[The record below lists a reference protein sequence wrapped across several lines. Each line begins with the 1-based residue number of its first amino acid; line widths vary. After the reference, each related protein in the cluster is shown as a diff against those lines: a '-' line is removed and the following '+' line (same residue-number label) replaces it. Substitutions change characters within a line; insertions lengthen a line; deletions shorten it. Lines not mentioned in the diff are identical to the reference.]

1 MNNSASSAPIRLGV
15 VGAASRG
22 AAFKNAIELTGS
34 MKVQAVCDLNEAGLI
49 KAQLD
54 FGAPERFT
62 LFEEMIARADIDA
75 VLLGTP
81 MPFHAR
87 QSIAA
92 LDKGLHVLCEVPAVV
107 SVEEARAL
115 EAACRRSKAV
125 YMMAENYTF
134 TRPNMMV
141 RELVKRGLFGET
153 YYAEGEYLH
162 ELKQLNK
169 QTPWR
174 RDWQTG
180 RAGITYGTHSL
191 GPILQW
197 MPGDRIV
204 SVCVAG
210 GGMRHRDARGELFEN
225 ESSTVMLGKTAH
237 GGLVKIRVDMLSDR
251 PHAMTNY
258 SLQGTNGC
266 YESARAAGEHNRIW
280 LRSRCAKDWDWETL
294 EALEREFLPAAWRD
308 FGDAAQAAGHGGG
321 DLLELLHFCDAIIGR
336 APLDLG
342 IHAALD
348 ATLPGLISQQSALQ
362 NGRWLDVPDSRAWE
376 GEKPAQAQ
384 LQMLWPSSK
393 TPAPTVAEG
402 YVLRAS
408 QPSDASGIR
417 AVLAASG
424 LAVWTDEELES
435 QLKNTLPRGC
445 FVVEHLASGTIVATA
460 QARHAPG
467 DLHPEGGEVGWVAAH
482 PDHSGKQLGRS
493 VVAAATL
500 RLQQAGYTR
509 IFLLTDD
516 FRLPAIKTYVAL
528 GFEPFLFEGGM
539 KVRWENLSKNG
550 LAMGGN

>member
-1 MNNSASSAPIRLGV
+1 
-15 VGAASRG
+15 
-22 AAFKNAIELTGS
+22 
-34 MKVQAVCDLNEAGLI
+34 MKVQAVCDLNEAGLS

-54 FGAPERFT
+54 FGAPEKFT
-62 LFEEMIARADIDA
+62 SFDEMIAHADIDA

-92 LDKGLHVLCEVPAVV
+92 LDKGLHVLSEVPAVV

-115 EAACRRSKAV
+115 EAACRRTKAV

-141 RELVKRGLFGET
+141 RELVKRGFFGET

-162 ELKQLNK
+162 ELKELNE

-225 ESSTVMLGKTAH
+225 ESSTVMLGKTAR

-258 SLQGTNGC
+258 SLQGTDGC
-266 YESARAAGEHNRIW
+266 YESARAHGEKNRIW
-280 LRSRCAKDWDWETL
+280 LRSRRAEDWEWETL
-294 EALEREFLPAAWRD
+294 ENLESEFLPAAWRD

-321 DLLELLHFCDAIIGR
+321 DLLELLHFCDAIAGR

-348 ATLPGLISQQSALQ
+348 ATLPGLISQQSALL

-376 GEKPAQAQ
+376 SEKPVQSQ
-384 LQMLWPSSK
+384 LQMLWPASK
-393 TPAPTVAEG
+393 TPTLTVAEG
-402 YVLRAS
+402 YELRPFRPGDS
-408 QPSDASGIR
+408 PGVR
-417 AVLAASG
+417 AVLEASG
-424 LAVWTDEELES
+424 LAVWTHEELEN
-435 QLKNTLPRGC
+435 QLKSTLPKGC

-467 DLHPEGGEVGWVAAH
+467 TLHPEGGEVGWVAAH
-482 PDHSGKQLGRS
+482 PAHAGKQLGRS
-493 VVAAATL
+493 VVAAAYFA
-500 RLQQAGYTR
+500 LQQAGYTR

-516 FRLPAIKTYVAL
+516 FRLPALKTYLKL
-528 GFEPFLFEGGM
+528 GFEPFLFDEGM
-539 KVRWENLSKNG
+539 KERWET
-550 LAMGGN
+550 

>member
-1 MNNSASSAPIRLGV
+1 MNNLTSSAPIRLGV

-34 MKVQAVCDLNEAGLI
+34 MRVQAVCDLNEEGLN
-49 KAQLD
+49 KAQLN
-54 FGAPERFT
+54 FGAPEKFT
-62 LFEEMIARADIDA
+62 SFEEMIASADIDA

-92 LDKGLHVLCEVPAVV
+92 LDKGLHVLSEVPAVV

-162 ELKQLNK
+162 ELKELNE

-225 ESSTVMLGKTAH
+225 ESSTVMLGKTAR

-258 SLQGTNGC
+258 SLQGTDGC
-266 YESARAAGEHNRIW
+266 YESARAHGEKNRIW
-280 LRSRCAKDWDWETL
+280 LRSRRAEDWEWETL
-294 EALEREFLPAAWRD
+294 ENLESEFLPAAWRD

-321 DLLELLHFCDAIIGR
+321 DLLELLHFCDAITGR

-376 GEKPAQAQ
+376 GEKPAQSQ
-384 LQMLWPSSK
+384 LQMLWP
-393 TPAPTVAEG
+393 PHLAPTVQVADG
-402 YVLRAS
+402 YKLRPFRAS
-408 QPSDASGIR
+408 DTAGLLE
-417 AVLAASG
+417 VLSLSG
-424 LAVWTDEELES
+424 LAVWTREELEN
-435 QLKNTLPRGC
+435 QLRGVLPGGC
-445 FVVEHLASGTIVATA
+445 FVVEHLASGAIVATA
-460 QARHAPG
+460 QARHAQSA
-467 DLHPEGGEVGWVAAH
+467 LHPEGGEVGWVAAH
-482 PDHSGKQLGRS
+482 PEHAGKQLGRS
-493 VVAAATL
+493 VVSAAVE
-500 RLQQAGYTR
+500 RLQRAGYER
-509 IFLLTDD
+509 SLLTDEISVY
-516 FRLPAIKTYVAL
+516 RRIQTYLTL
-528 GFEPFLFEGGM
+528 GFEPFCLKM
-539 KVRWENLSKNG
+539 
-550 LAMGGN
+550 A